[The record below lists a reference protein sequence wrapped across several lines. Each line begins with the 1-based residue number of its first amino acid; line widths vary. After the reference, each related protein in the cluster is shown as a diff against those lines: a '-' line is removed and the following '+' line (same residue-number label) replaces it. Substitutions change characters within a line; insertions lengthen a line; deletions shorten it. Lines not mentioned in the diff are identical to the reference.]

1 MPKNNPTRRKFVKV
15 ASLGALGLALPNPFV
30 QTKPKE
36 FMVYVGTYTSGKSE
50 GIYLYRLNVATGA
63 LSPVSVKEGIKN
75 PSFLAL
81 DRPRRHLYAVN
92 EVADFGGKPGGAVG
106 AFAVDGKTGSLTL
119 LNQQPTLGDGPCHVV
134 VDAGGKFVVVANY
147 GGGSV
152 TVFPI
157 GPDGSLGASSDH
169 VQHQGSSVNPAR
181 QEKPHAHNVVLDPAN
196 RYLFVSDLG
205 LDKVM
210 IYRFDASTGKLTP
223 NQTPWFQTKPG
234 AGPRH
239 FTFHPK
245 GRFAFVINELDS
257 TVTSLAYD
265 PAKGILKEVQT
276 LSTLPKG
283 VTSGNN
289 ACADVH
295 VSPDGKFLY
304 GSNRGHD
311 SIVVYAI
318 DGRTGKLTYV
328 ENASTQGKTPRNFTI
343 DPTGTLLL
351 AANQATD
358 TVVTFRINQQTGKL
372 TPTGQV
378 AEVPTPVCLQVVPM
392 FG

>member
-1 MPKNNPTRRKFVKV
+1 MNPK
-15 ASLGALGLALPNPFV
+15 
-30 QTKPKE
+30 
-36 FMVYVGTYTSGKSE
+36 
-50 GIYLYRLNVATGA
+50 
-63 LSPVSVKEGIKN
+63 
-75 PSFLAL
+75 
-81 DRPRRHLYAVN
+81 
-92 EVADFGGKPGGAVG
+92 
-106 AFAVDGKTGSLTL
+106 
-119 LNQQPTLGDGPCHVV
+119 
-134 VDAGGKFVVVANY
+134 
-147 GGGSV
+147 
-152 TVFPI
+152 
-157 GPDGSLGASSDH
+157 
-169 VQHQGSSVNPAR
+169 R

-210 IYRFDASTGKLTP
+210 IYRFDVNTGKLTP

-257 TVTSLAYD
+257 TMTSFAYD
-265 PAKGILKEVQT
+265 PAKGTLKEVHT
-276 LSTLPKG
+276 LSTLPKEVSSEG
-283 VTSGNN
+283 N

-295 VSPDGKFLY
+295 ASPDGKFLY

-318 DGRTGKLTYV
+318 DGRTGRLTYV
-328 ENASTQGKTPRNFTI
+328 ENVSTGGKTPRNFTI

-378 AEVPTPVCLQVVPM
+378 AEVPTPVCLQVVPV